1 MCQVLCESGDA
12 GFCPVPH
19 LHIEAHASPGRAA
32 PSIPLAFGGGAH
44 AREDDATNC
53 EGIAAPAYAPAA
65 PHPPPLPCTFAEHNF
80 VPTAG
85 RWYDA
90 RGEVAAPLPAR
101 TLPIA
106 HGMPYGPR
114 GEPSES
120 GDGSSSSGWE
130 TVEEAEEEEEEEEEE
145 EAVRV
150 LRSC

>member
-1 MCQVLCESGDA
+1 M
-12 GFCPVPH
+12 PH
-19 LHIEAHASPGRAA
+19 LHIEAHASSGRAA
-32 PSIPLAFGGGAH
+32 PSIPLAFALAFGGGSAAH
-44 AREDDATNC
+44 EDDAAH
-53 EGIAAPAYAPAA
+53 EGTAAPAYAAAA
-65 PHPPPLPCTFAEHNF
+65 PQPPPPPPTSAAARHF

-106 HGMPYGPR
+106 HGDDGGLPSRPR

-130 TVEEAEEEEEEEEEE
+130 TVEEGEEEEE
-145 EAVRV
+145 EAGRV
-150 LRSC
+150 S